1 MTMRKLFSILAFSN
15 LLFLTATAQ
24 EGYYR
29 YEDARQLWR
38 QTDNAA
44 GLSLDTIRNRGY
56 ALFEFAHRDGDYR
69 RVQEGGQSNQLTF
82 KTERYQTIAGVLV
95 GYGRFHFNMDHT
107 KDRAW
112 CDVMRPYNSNPFMP
126 GSSVRGAYDTQ
137 LFDFTAAIGTIKLR
151 GLTAGMRLDYK
162 VADLS
167 RLRDPRS
174 RSQLLDYKLTPS
186 LTYSMGSHTLG
197 LDGSYRR
204 RKEKIG
210 NVTTVQEDPNLSYY
224 LMTGMEEATG
234 SVGSYKGFGREWV
247 DHRFGANLNYQF
259 HQGAFNTLNTF
270 GIERGSEDVLE
281 DEKHEP
287 GHYTSYEYR
296 FSSANRL
303 RSNRML
309 HELNIKLKYNEGFA
323 DEYKQQRIATK
334 DPQTGLT
341 SYAHETLIAYKK
353 RYQVKVF
360 AANLN
365 YKAHFI
371 ESNKER
377 AYAGA
382 VLQWNKARNK
392 HLLPTSTLE
401 YGGMLLM
408 AEGGLSIARRLWI
421 DAKAGRFFSQNTSIC
436 LADPTTDYAVGVL
449 LPDMQ
454 YYEASYWR
462 GHLQLTFEVPLKI
475 KGTTTNWFV
484 RAFGDY
490 LSTNNSLNS
499 KCVGV
504 SIGLFN

>member
-186 LTYSMGSHTLG
+186 LT
-197 LDGSYRR
+197 
-204 RKEKIG
+204 
-210 NVTTVQEDPNLSYY
+210 
-224 LMTGMEEATG
+224 
-234 SVGSYKGFGREWV
+234 
-247 DHRFGANLNYQF
+247 
-259 HQGAFNTLNTF
+259 
-270 GIERGSEDVLE
+270 
-281 DEKHEP
+281 
-287 GHYTSYEYR
+287 
-296 FSSANRL
+296 
-303 RSNRML
+303 
-309 HELNIKLKYNEGFA
+309 
-323 DEYKQQRIATK
+323 
-334 DPQTGLT
+334 
-341 SYAHETLIAYKK
+341 
-353 RYQVKVF
+353 
-360 AANLN
+360 
-365 YKAHFI
+365 
-371 ESNKER
+371 
-377 AYAGA
+377 
-382 VLQWNKARNK
+382 
-392 HLLPTSTLE
+392 
-401 YGGMLLM
+401 
-408 AEGGLSIARRLWI
+408 
-421 DAKAGRFFSQNTSIC
+421 
-436 LADPTTDYAVGVL
+436 
-449 LPDMQ
+449 
-454 YYEASYWR
+454 
-462 GHLQLTFEVPLKI
+462 
-475 KGTTTNWFV
+475 
-484 RAFGDY
+484 
-490 LSTNNSLNS
+490 
-499 KCVGV
+499 
-504 SIGLFN
+504 